1 MSRIGK
7 KPIAL
12 PAKVEVKIEGQQVT
26 VKGPK
31 GELSQT
37 VHPEISV
44 AMEEGNLVVT
54 RPSDAAMH
62 KALHG
67 LTRALVANMVTG
79 VSEGFRRTLEIEG
92 VQYQADMRGS
102 DLVFKLGYSHEVVVS
117 PPDKTVSFEIEK
129 DSRGRVIHVNGID
142 KQVVGQVAANIRGL
156 RPVEPYKGKGIR
168 YRGEIV
174 RRKAGKSGKK

>member
-1 MSRIGK
+1 
-7 KPIAL
+7 
-12 PAKVEVKIEGQQVT
+12 QVT